1 MELKKRFHEN
11 VYYYTNVFEDAKKL
25 IALVEEIDSDP
36 RTYTAIT
43 KWQQD
48 YSLRLRKDLMPEQ
61 VNRVEG
67 ENSEA
72 VKEIISMMQ
81 KAVND
86 ISNAFVEDRGLEM
99 EPNISP
105 MLDLCKYEPG
115 GSIGIHYDGQDGDRS
130 IMYTIV
136 MYFNDDQEGGE
147 VSFTIADKDS
157 TKRSGTDLND
167 PNIDFWVKPEA
178 GSALIFPSQFPYLH
192 QSHPVTSGNKYM
204 STSFIFVEGYDHY
217 NPEHVKKYRAGTQK

>member
-1 MELKKRFHEN
+1 
-11 VYYYTNVFEDAKKL
+11 
-25 IALVEEIDSDP
+25 
-36 RTYTAIT
+36 
-43 KWQQD
+43 
-48 YSLRLRKDLMPEQ
+48 MPEK

-86 ISNAFVEDRGLEM
+86 ISNAFVKDRGLAM

-130 IMYTIV
+130 IMYTMV

-167 PNIDFWVKPEA
+167 PNIDF
-178 GSALIFPSQFPYLH
+178 
-192 QSHPVTSGNKYM
+192 
-204 STSFIFVEGYDHY
+204 
-217 NPEHVKKYRAGTQK
+217 